1 MNDKKVLDVKAIIEV
16 NFNDENEIIYKLNKI
31 STQLELPLNEIIE
44 KAIDKLYYDIEFV
57 RALRK

>member
-1 MNDKKVLDVKAIIEV
+1 MSDEKLFDVKVILEV
-16 NFNDENEIIYKLNKI
+16 NFNDENQLICKLNKM

-44 KAIDKLYYDIEFV
+44 KAINKLYYDIEFV